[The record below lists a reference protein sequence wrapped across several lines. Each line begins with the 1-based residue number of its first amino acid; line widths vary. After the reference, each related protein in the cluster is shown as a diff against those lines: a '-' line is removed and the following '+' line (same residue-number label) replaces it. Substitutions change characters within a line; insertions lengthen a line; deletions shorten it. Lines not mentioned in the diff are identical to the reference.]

1 MSKENLE
8 QFIQQISD
16 SEELQTRIG
25 DEIDTDAFIA
35 LGAEHGCEFT
45 AEDLAEHAELS
56 DEELDGVAGGQHPLD
71 PMSLTPRT
79 TPPRDVIKP
88 LTFTIPN
95 EAPMEDRYL
104 RVLHLAQREFF

>member
-25 DEIDTDAFIA
+25 DEIDTESLIA
-35 LGAEHGCEFT
+35 LGVEHGCEFT

-56 DEELDGVAGGQHPLD
+56 DEELDGVAGGVLEMPIGVNFRRKSEGFTACEGQIFFKICDGTVFPKVKITNPD
-71 PMSLTPRT
+71 PSEVR
-79 TPPRDVIKP
+79 
-88 LTFTIPN
+88 
-95 EAPMEDRYL
+95 
-104 RVLHLAQREFF
+104 